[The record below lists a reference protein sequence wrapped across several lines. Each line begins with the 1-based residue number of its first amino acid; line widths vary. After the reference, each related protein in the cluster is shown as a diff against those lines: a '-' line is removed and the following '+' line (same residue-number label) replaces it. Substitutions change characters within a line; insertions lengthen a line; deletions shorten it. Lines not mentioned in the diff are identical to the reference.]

1 MAIEKNIAGQK
12 LAVFAVDSSG
22 IEKTGDAANITAR
35 ISQDGAAGV
44 ATNDVN
50 PTEVDATY
58 LKGMYVFDLS
68 QAETNCDMI
77 LLSADSSTSGVV
89 IRPVIVYT
97 VPPASVLAGVVGG
110 TGGAASGMTV
120 DQIRQYVTQILGEQM
135 PLRGFVHSVNQVMD
149 RIRARGNWSFWES
162 EGSLSFPAQYSTGT
176 LSVTNGSPTVTGSG
190 TTWTA
195 AMVGRQIRIGT
206 SQYTITARASN
217 TSITID
223 RNWATDSDSGL
234 SYTIY
239 QARYTLAADVDKI
252 ISMWDTTNQYRIE
265 TTTPRQIGTRQV
277 WNTSTSQALWRC
289 AATFG
294 RDSSNA
300 YYLYIN
306 PAPTDSAD
314 IVYWYHRIPD
324 EVSGPA
330 HVPDIPYIHRR
341 MLAQGVLARQAQ
353 INRLPEWRDQD
364 REFKEMLEEAWEKDR
379 PLQLSVRLQRAD
391 TWDEAFAIMQYKDTL
406 VAI

>member
-1 MAIEKNIAGQK
+1 MAIEKNVAGQK
-12 LAVFAVDSSG
+12 AFIFAVNSSG
-22 IEKTGDAANITAR
+22 NGLSGDAANITAK
-35 ISQDGAAGV
+35 ISLDGASA
-44 ATNDVN
+44 AASSDTN
-50 PTEVDATY
+50 PTEVDATNLPGVY
-58 LKGMYVFDLS
+58 YFDLS
-68 QAETNCDMI
+68 QAETN
-77 LLSADSSTSGVV
+77 ADVITVKATSSTSGVK
-89 IRPVIVYT
+89 IATIFMYT
-97 VPPASVLAGVVGG
+97 VPPESTLAGVVGG

-120 DQIRQYVTQILGEQM
+120 DQIRQFVTQILGEQM
-135 PLRGFVHSVNQVMD
+135 PLRGFVHSVNWVMD
-149 RIRARGNWSFWES
+149 RIRARGNWSFWET
-162 EGSLSFPAQYSTGT
+162 EGSLTFPAQYSTGT
-176 LSVTNGSPTVTGSG
+176 LSVTQGSPTVTGSS
-190 TTWTA
+190 TVWTA

-252 ISMWDTTNQYRIE
+252 IGIWDTTNQYRID
-265 TTTPRQIGTRQV
+265 TATPGTINSRQV
-277 WNTSTSQALWRC
+277 WNTSTAQALWRC
-289 AATFG
+289 GAIFG

-306 PAPTDSAD
+306 PAPTDAAD

-330 HVPDIPYIHRR
+330 HVPDIPYIYHR
-341 MLAQGVLARQAQ
+341 MLAQGVLARHAQ
-353 INRLPEWRDQD
+353 NNRLPEWRDQD
-364 REFKEMLEEAWEKDR
+364 REFKEMLEEAWDRDR
-379 PLQLSVRLQRAD
+379 PLQLSARLQRAD
-391 TWDEAFAIMQYKDTL
+391 TWRDAEMVLQLKETL